1 MNTQNQNKESMENL
15 IRQIRIKENQ
25 INRIEEICGNYPTE
39 DKQIELKCLCSEI
52 RELKK
57 KIIQINKK

>member
-1 MNTQNQNKESMENL
+1 MKTQNTENMKSL
-15 IRQIRIKENQ
+15 IRQIRLKENQ
-25 INRIEEICGNYPTE
+25 INKIEESCGNYPTE
-39 DKQIELKCLCSEI
+39 EKQIELKCLCSEI

>member
-1 MNTQNQNKESMENL
+1 MKTSNTENMENL

-25 INRIEEICGNYPTE
+25 INRIEESCGNYPTE
-39 DKQIELKCLCSEI
+39 EKQIELKCLCSEV

-57 KIIQINKK
+57 KIIQIN